1 MRRDKR
7 FPGRF
12 ESLGKI
18 SRFVKQ
24 AAQDTGLDET
34 EIYSVELAVDE
45 AASNIIEHAYG
56 EENVG
61 HIDCT
66 CIIESDGLTII
77 LRDNGNPFDPDAVPD
92 VDTQLPLEQRSPGGA
107 GVFLMRKVMDMV
119 QFEFRPDG
127 NVLTMKKN
135 KA

>member
-1 MRRDKR
+1 MRRNKR

-12 ESLGKI
+12 ESLGAI

-24 AAQDTGLDET
+24 AAVDTGLDEMG
-34 EIYSVELAVDE
+34 IYSVELAVDE

-61 HIDCT
+61 DIECS
-66 CIIESDGLTII
+66 CIIEPDGLTIV
-77 LRDNGNPFDPDAVPD
+77 LKDKGNPFNPDAVPD
-92 VDTQLPLEQRSPGGA
+92 VDTGLPLEERKPGGA
-107 GVFLMRKVMDMV
+107 GVFLMRKVMDIV

-127 NVLTMKKN
+127 NVLTMKKI
-135 KA
+135 KS